1 MLCLFSENDY
11 SALSNSLYN
20 MSREPT
26 PIILIVNNAAAS
38 CSELNVCKLE
48 PTVSW
53 VINSLLGVERNVVC
67 IAKILKE
74 A

>member
-1 MLCLFSENDY
+1 MVVNSCVFWCKGKLDKPLCLFNENDY

-38 CSELNVCKLE
+38 CSGLNVCKLE
-48 PTVSW
+48 PTVS
-53 VINSLLGVERNVVC
+53 
-67 IAKILKE
+67 
-74 A
+74 